1 VLIRIVPLITSP
13 SFTCAG
19 LLIKNMDYSQCVKG
33 IKGDVFKKLS
43 PSLTSNDPTKALK
56 LPEDFT

>member
-1 VLIRIVPLITSP
+1 
-13 SFTCAG
+13 
-19 LLIKNMDYSQCVKG
+19 MDYSQCVKG